1 MVENLGKR
9 EDGEMRLGVNK
20 QRQQQGGATP
30 KRKSRE
36 SPTEAKRVAAS
47 PDSTHWELGGE
58 KSVENAMA
66 GAGSG
71 NLGAW
76 LNGACFSSNVI
87 CLSFRWPA
95 FYCKFTL

>member
-47 PDSTHWELGGE
+47 PDSTHWELGGKKALKMPWQRGGRE
-58 KSVENAMA
+58 
-66 GAGSG
+66 
-71 NLGAW
+71 
-76 LNGACFSSNVI
+76 I
-87 CLSFRWPA
+87 
-95 FYCKFTL
+95 